1 MSGAAKAKVV
11 VALLGRSRLWS
22 RAMRYFSLALAFL
35 AALIL
40 WPRPSHAGAT
50 EIQIHLLTMGPGDH
64 LFTRAGHAA
73 LMVAEVEDGAP
84 KQTTIYNY
92 GETDWDNPYMMP
104 QFLRGNL
111 VFFLSETGSLFQT
124 VNEYGVRQGRDVYRQ
139 RLNLSP
145 EQAAEVARR
154 LKEGTAV
161 GKREYLFHHS
171 RAVCSTRITDLLD
184 DVLQGRIRA
193 ELAPQ
198 IAPMT
203 RRDYHELILSG
214 RYVSSMGADLF
225 VGRLHDDAFNKYDS
239 MSYPDDMRALLQTV
253 LVPSPLSGA
262 NQRAN
267 QRADQ
272 RVPLAEPPV
281 ALVERKVPVVLQ
293 KSRATYIAWGAIIA
307 LLLGYGASAYRRAGT
322 APEEAAAVIV
332 PAAIFSGIVGIIILA
347 FMALSRVPEFRHN
360 ELILVF
366 LPTDLWLAWRM
377 RRFIK
382 KRIALDAWVQGYAH
396 LRLALAALAVVGHV
410 IGVLYQKPRIVLV
423 LGVLEAALIWVLIR
437 ALRGRAVQ
445 RAAVPIDAPSGG

>member
-1 MSGAAKAKVV
+1 
-11 VALLGRSRLWS
+11 
-22 RAMRYFSLALAFL
+22 MRYFCLLLAFL
-35 AALIL
+35 AASMFWL
-40 WPRPSHAGAT
+40 RPSHAGAT

-84 KQTTIYNY
+84 KRTTIYNY
-92 GETDWDNPYMMP
+92 GETDWDNPYIMP

-124 VNEYGVRQGRDVYRQ
+124 INEYGVRQGRDVYRQ

-154 LKEGTAV
+154 LKEGIV
-161 GKREYLFHHS
+161 PGNREYTFHHS

-184 DVLQGRIRA
+184 DVLKGQIRA
-193 ELAPQ
+193 ELATQ
-198 IAPMT
+198 TAPMT

-239 MSYPDDMRALLQTV
+239 MSFPDDMRALLQTV
-253 LVPSPLSGA
+253 LVPSPSG
-262 NQRAN
+262 
-267 QRADQ
+267 ADQ

-281 ALVERKVPVVLQ
+281 ALVERKTPLVLQ
-293 KSRATYIAWGAIIA
+293 KSRATYFLWGALIA

-332 PAAIFSGIVGIIILA
+332 PAAISSGIVGLIILA
-347 FMALSRVPEFRHN
+347 FMTLSRVPEFRHN
-360 ELILVF
+360 ELLLVF

-382 KRIALDAWVQGYAH
+382 KRIALDTWVQGYAH
-396 LRLALAALAVVGHV
+396 VRLALAALAVLGHLT
-410 IGVLYQKPRIVLV
+410 GVLYQKPRIVLV
-423 LGVLEAALIWVLIR
+423 LGVLEAALIWGLIR
-437 ALRGRAVQ
+437 AVRGRAVE
-445 RAAVPIDAPSGG
+445 RAPVPVDAPSGG